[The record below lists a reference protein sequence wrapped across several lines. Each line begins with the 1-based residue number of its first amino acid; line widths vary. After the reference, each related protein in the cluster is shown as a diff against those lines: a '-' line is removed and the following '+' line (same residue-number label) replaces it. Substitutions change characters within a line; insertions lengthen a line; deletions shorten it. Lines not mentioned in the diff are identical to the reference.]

1 MIRILLSVTFGA
13 VLALA
18 IGCAALA
25 CWGSYQASYQF
36 ERTRLTHGTLAE
48 YLRLKI
54 ALDAVMRDA
63 TLDVL
68 GAPGDRDDA
77 IDVAAAHDR
86 LHQQFDAVRQAIA
99 AEVALVPDSQK
110 EKADLNVLAALEIQA
125 HGVADRLERAVALFA
140 AGEQVEARSLLR
152 SELASPATNAV
163 RLGIDSAVNT
173 ELAEAAAADVAANAA
188 MATVSA
194 LSRTA
199 VIAATIFAVLSLVV
213 LVRRIKR
220 PLDRLAEVA
229 AAVAAGDLSRRI
241 AGASM
246 QDEFGRVASSLNTM
260 LDEVVRSRQALER
273 NRDTLEQS
281 VLSRTAELAAANA
294 TLRRGDDARRRFLA
308 EVSHELRTPLTVIR
322 GEAEIALRGTDQ
334 PVPIYKQA
342 LARIAEEA
350 AGTARLVDDLLFV
363 ARSEAGEVRFAV
375 QAVAMDSV
383 VQRAAAAARTI
394 GESRAVRV
402 TEQLGRNGVVLGD
415 ADRLRRL
422 VLILL
427 DNAVRYSR
435 PGGEVEVTLTATAEA
450 VQLTVQDHGIG
461 IALEDQERVFERFYR
476 GPGAAQLHAGGS
488 GLGLPLARAIARA
501 HGGELT
507 LDSRPGEGTTL
518 RVMLPA
524 ARQLQAVA

>member
-1 MIRILLSVTFGA
+1 
-13 VLALA
+13 
-18 IGCAALA
+18 
-25 CWGSYQASYQF
+25 
-36 ERTRLTHGTLAE
+36 
-48 YLRLKI
+48 
-54 ALDAVMRDA
+54 
-63 TLDVL
+63 
-68 GAPGDRDDA
+68 
-77 IDVAAAHDR
+77 
-86 LHQQFDAVRQAIA
+86 
-99 AEVALVPDSQK
+99 
-110 EKADLNVLAALEIQA
+110 
-125 HGVADRLERAVALFA
+125 
-140 AGEQVEARSLLR
+140 
-152 SELASPATNAV
+152 
-163 RLGIDSAVNT
+163 
-173 ELAEAAAADVAANAA
+173 
-188 MATVSA
+188 
-194 LSRTA
+194 
-199 VIAATIFAVLSLVV
+199 
-213 LVRRIKR
+213 
-220 PLDRLAEVA
+220 
-229 AAVAAGDLSRRI
+229 
-241 AGASM
+241 
-246 QDEFGRVASSLNTM
+246 M